1 MGLTFKENCP
11 VLRNTKIVSIKEHL
25 TEYYCTVDITD
36 PFANKSEAKRLFD
49 IDLIEFDLIRGY
61 DAVILAV
68 KHDKY
73 LQLPKSIW
81 NKIVKKNG
89 VLIDVKSAI
98 TKKMFSKNDISHLKL

>member
-1 MGLTFKENCP
+1 M
-11 VLRNTKIVSIKEHL
+11 RNTKIVSIKEHL
-25 TEYYCTVDITD
+25 TEYNCRVDVTD
-36 PFANKSEAKRLFD
+36 PFANKSEAKKLFD
-49 IDLIEFDLIRGY
+49 IDLIEFDLISGY

-73 LQLPKSIW
+73 LQLSKSMW

-98 TKKMFSKNDISHLKL
+98 TKKMFSKNDISHWRL